1 MNKNRLLRLFLK
13 DLDPPVNING
23 LILSPIVVGDD
34 EIKWDIENPNNVSYS
49 TEVVEGHIE
58 ELLYNFQITT
68 GTKDLP
74 EWKNCWDKYC
84 RITKSKVYINRE
96 LSNKINQQCDRL
108 NTIKLK
114 DDGKLLTADCYVKD
128 WYIEYPEE
136 SLYLTVSLELTNPNI
151 EELGDI
157 DDDTLSEFLREFI
170 HNDDSQ
176 EQETDAIWEVIK
188 PITDDPNMYDNR
200 YMFSVGIIKYY
211 DSFGNNL
218 LM

>member
-23 LILSPIVVGDD
+23 LILSPIVGDD
-34 EIKWDIENPNNVSYS
+34 SIKWDIENPNNLSYS
-49 TEVVEGHIE
+49 TEVVEGHIQ

-74 EWKNCWDKYC
+74 EWEGCYNKYC
-84 RITKSKVYINRE
+84 KLIDSDVYINRA
-96 LSNKINQQCDRL
+96 LSNKMNQACNRL
-108 NTIKLK
+108 NRIKLE
-114 DDGKLLTADCYVKD
+114 DDGKVMTADCYVTN
-128 WYIEYPEE
+128 WEIEYPDYEA
-136 SLYLTVSLELTNPNI
+136 LYVHVSLELTNPSI

-157 DDDTLSEFLREFI
+157 DYDTLSEFLREFMY
-170 HNDDSQ
+170 NDTSS
-176 EQETDAIWEVIK
+176 EQETDAVWEVIK
-188 PITDDPNMYDNR
+188 PIMDDPNMYDTD
-200 YMFSVGIIKYY
+200 YMFSVGVINYY